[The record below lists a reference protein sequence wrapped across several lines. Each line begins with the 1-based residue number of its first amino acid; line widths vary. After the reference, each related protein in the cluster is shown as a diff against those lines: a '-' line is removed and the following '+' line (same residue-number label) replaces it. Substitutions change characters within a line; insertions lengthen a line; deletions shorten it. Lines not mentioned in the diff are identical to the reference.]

1 MTEQLGRRTG
11 PENADGPGGAERSP
25 VDELTASMTELST
38 LLVDE
43 VDLAGMLDRV
53 VLLAVRAIPDCES
66 AGVTLLVDGRPS
78 TAAATDRRT
87 LGVDR
92 AQYEVGTGPCLEAYR
107 TCSVQRITV
116 ENARVAYPDFAVAAQ
131 QAGVRSFLAAP
142 LVVRDAGIGSL
153 NLYSS
158 HPHGFDALDEAVVS
172 LFCGQ
177 AAVAVANSQLY
188 QGARTLSGHLEQAMA
203 SRAVIE
209 QAKGALVATYAIDPD
224 AAFDRLRTA
233 SQTENRKLRVVAAE
247 VVAAAAAG
255 RPVGLPEPG
264 DSAR

>member
-1 MTEQLGRRTG
+1 MTEQVG
-11 PENADGPGGAERSP
+11 NATERSA
-25 VDELTASMTELST
+25 VDELTASIAELST

-43 VDLAGMLDRV
+43 VDLVGMLDRV
-53 VLLAVRAIPDCES
+53 VQLAVRAIPDCGS

-87 LGVDR
+87 LAVDR
-92 AQYEVGTGPCLEAYR
+92 AQYESGIGPCLEAYR
-107 TCSVQRITV
+107 TCTVQRVRV
-116 ENARVAYPDFAVAAQ
+116 EEAMATYPDFAVAAQ

-142 LVVRDAGIGSL
+142 LMVRDAGIGAL

-158 HPHGFDALDEAVVS
+158 DSRGFDALDEAVVAM
-172 LFCGQ
+172 FCGQ

-188 QGARTLSGHLEQAMA
+188 QGARLLSGQLEQAMA

-209 QAKGALVATYAIDPD
+209 QAKGVLMATFAIDHD

-233 SQTENRKLRVVAAE
+233 SQTENRKLRTVAAE
-247 VVAAAAAG
+247 VVAAAVAG
-255 RPVGLPEPG
+255 RQVGFRDPEG
-264 DSAR
+264 SAR